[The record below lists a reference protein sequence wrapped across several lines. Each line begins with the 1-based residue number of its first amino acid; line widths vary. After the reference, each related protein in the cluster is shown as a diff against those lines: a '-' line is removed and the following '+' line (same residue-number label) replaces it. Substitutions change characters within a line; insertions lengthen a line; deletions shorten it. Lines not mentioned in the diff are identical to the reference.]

1 MKRVLDNP
9 YARKKLKTATGISTT
24 NEAIVQ
30 KPFDLFETLPSHHEQ
45 YSINSI
51 TTSIPASTSST
62 GAQPQTMLPTP
73 AVAVQQPRR
82 DGTPS
87 LSNNLTVWQRPSVS
101 QSLSFGAAEI
111 LTMPQACQLRDA
123 KNRSIRVTG
132 VVLYRC
138 CIVVPPGEENHPSI
152 HLVLGDPIAPL
163 RTSSILKE
171 PSVKMAPSTATTT
184 AAKTATT
191 ITAAAAT
198 PISSLSN
205 KKTTTSSVLFDKSKT
220 KKIVF
225 RKKMERRLSFAA
237 TGSLAKVDP
246 AVQFQDV
253 LAATPNRLWVVAPA
267 GTVLNV
273 QDTVTVLGET
283 QLRDDDDEGGRIC
296 LVARIVRKTN
306 GMHLK
311 LYHEALLARQARL
324 AQNEPYEK
332 EEESPTT
339 ST

>member
-9 YARKKLKTATGISTT
+9 YARKKLKTATGITTT

-30 KPFDLFETLPSHHEQ
+30 KPFDLFETLPSNHEQ

-51 TTSIPASTSST
+51 TSIPASSST
-62 GAQPQTMLPTP
+62 GAPPQTMMPTP

-111 LTMPQACQLRDA
+111 LTLPQACQLRGDDA

-171 PSVKMAPSTATTT
+171 PSVKMAPPTATT
-184 AAKTATT
+184 AAKTTTT
-191 ITAAAAT
+191 ITAAT

-225 RKKMERRLSFAA
+225 RKKTERRLSFAA

-283 QLRDDDDEGGRIC
+283 QLRDDEGRIC

-306 GMHLK
+306 GMHMK

-324 AQNEPYEK
+324 ALNEPNEK